1 MDYSK
6 YRLDRREWCLC
17 LGVSMGLA
25 GVIAWLFYRSIYGM
39 LCFPVV
45 YVFYRKRYKRE
56 HLKERTM
63 QLLTQFADAMQAVS
77 SALLAGYSMEHAWQ
91 ESQKEME
98 QLWGR
103 DSYIGRELAGMNTV
117 VAMNEPLEKVLGE
130 FAKRSGCEDIES
142 FAEIFT
148 FAKRGGGDFARIIH
162 TTVLKLTD
170 KIEVEQ
176 EIATVLAGKRLEG
189 RIMDGM
195 PLFILAYLNLTSG
208 DFLAA
213 LYGNLLGAAIMTGAL
228 AGYFAALRLSEHI
241 LDIHV

>member
-1 MDYSK
+1 MPWSK
-6 YRLDRREWCLC
+6 PGTCRCDSMAFLSLYIRDTVPPG
-17 LGVSMGLA
+17 GVCILPET
-25 GVIAWLFYRSIYGM
+25 LE
-39 LCFPVV
+39 
-45 YVFYRKRYKRE
+45 KRAFRGAD
-56 HLKERTM
+56 HAD
-63 QLLTQFADAMQAVS
+63 LTQFADAMQAVS

-103 DSYIGRELAGMNTV
+103 DSYIGRELAGMNTA

-142 FAEIFT
+142 FAEIFA
-148 FAKRGGGDFARIIH
+148 FAKRGGGDFARIIR

-176 EIATVLAGKRLEG
+176 EIATVLAGKKLEG
-189 RIMDGM
+189 RIMNGM

-208 DFLAA
+208 DFLAV
-213 LYGNLLGAAIMTGAL
+213 LYGNPLGVVIMTGAL

>member
-1 MDYSK
+1 
-6 YRLDRREWCLC
+6 
-17 LGVSMGLA
+17 
-25 GVIAWLFYRSIYGM
+25 
-39 LCFPVV
+39 
-45 YVFYRKRYKRE
+45 
-56 HLKERTM
+56 M
-63 QLLTQFADAMQAVS
+63 QLLMQFADAMQAVS

-103 DSYIGRELAGMNTV
+103 DSYMGRELAGMNAA

-142 FAEIFT
+142 FAEIFA
-148 FAKRGGGDFARIIH
+148 FAKRGGGDFAGIIR

-176 EIATVLAGKRLEG
+176 EIATVLAGKKLEG

-208 DFLAA
+208 DFLSVM
-213 LYGNLLGAAIMTGAL
+213 YGNLNGSVIMTGAL